1 MHRVRLKA
9 AGWVF
14 AFKVRSHRS
23 IEWLECP
30 KLPLQSDP
38 VRSYKHAGLQT
49 TSPGKWQWLLDTDP
63 KYIYQGFVMWWV
75 PPLSNAV
82 ETNILGAGWQP
93 ARCSQL
99 YVPYLGRKICIFTDL
114 QNAFIGMFNNSLLSP
129 KENRLSF
136 CQGTTKE
143 DGTWLPVP
151 VPCASGLQMSV
162 LWKVRAIPNRTRSQA

>member
-1 MHRVRLKA
+1 MQV
-9 AGWVF
+9 
-14 AFKVRSHRS
+14 
-23 IEWLECP
+23 C
-30 KLPLQSDP
+30 KLLAQESGSDFWILIP
-38 VRSYKHAGLQT
+38 ST
-49 TSPGKWQWLLDTDP
+49 
-63 KYIYQGFVMWWV
+63 YIRALMWWV

-143 DGTWLPVP
+143 DGT
-151 VPCASGLQMSV
+151 
-162 LWKVRAIPNRTRSQA
+162 